1 MEIEFSGLLDK
12 KLLLKAIK
20 LTGKSSRWQTILRL
34 IVAFILIGLL
44 ITVFIPSS
52 DGSSRETITWSRY
65 SRLFFTVPI
74 LLYFILQPFINPYI
88 IANKMWKNPATQLPI
103 IGKITTAGIDF
114 LFDQNSSI
122 SYKWDDYARIIV
134 QPDQITLLTSKGV
147 LQIFP
152 QSFFHDESD
161 WQRASQLMR
170 SRIKTAI

>member
-1 MEIEFSGLLDK
+1 MEIEFSGFLDK
-12 KLLLKAIK
+12 QLILKAIR
-20 LTGKSSRWQTILRL
+20 LTGKSSTWQTILRL
-34 IVAFILIGLL
+34 IVVLILIGLL
-44 ITVFIPSS
+44 ISVFIPSS
-52 DGSSRETITWSRY
+52 VGSSRETITWSRY

-88 IANKMWKNPATQLPI
+88 IANKMWKSPVTRLPI

-114 LFDQNSSI
+114 LFEQKSTI
-122 SYKWDDYARIIV
+122 SYKWDDYVRIIV
-134 QPDQITLLTSKGV
+134 QPDQITLLTTKGI